1 MAQSP
6 AREIYRIRH
15 LRQREPPVIII
26 ANERSYVCNSWVH
39 RGASKD
45 LRVTNRFCRTKN
57 PTAKPFPHLEEVTI
71 TIAMTLMDSFQERV
85 FVGEVRR
92 VVALDPQRRSAT
104 ALTLCGPMVNGRG
117 QNLCL

>member
-15 LRQREPPVIII
+15 VRQREPPVIII
-26 ANERSYVCNSWVH
+26 ANERSYVCNSWIH

-45 LRVTNRFCRTKN
+45 IRAAICSCSAENRE
-57 PTAKPFPHLEEVTI
+57 AKPFPHLEEVT
-71 TIAMTLMDSFQERV
+71 TTVVMLLMVYFQGRI
-85 FVGEVRR
+85 FVGEVRS

-104 ALTLCGPMVNGRG
+104 ALTFCGPMVSGRG
-117 QNLCL
+117 QNLCV

>member
-26 ANERSYVCNSWVH
+26 ANERSYVCNSWIH

-45 LRVTNRFCRTKN
+45 LRATNPFCRTPN
-57 PTAKPFPHLEEVTI
+57 PRGNPQPEEVT
-71 TIAMTLMDSFQERV
+71 TKVVMRLTVSFQGRI
-85 FVGEVRR
+85 FVGEVRNA
-92 VVALDPQRRSAT
+92 VALDPQRRSAT
-104 ALTLCGPMVNGRG
+104 
-117 QNLCL
+117 